1 MLTFTRGKG
10 LSMKSPEEFTEEQT
24 EEPMMNEF
32 IELSD
37 SIDELLEMLKRKE
50 TNDSEKI
57 TYKDSYK
64 DSYKITYKIT
74 YKIPVKDELLFR
86 KTEQIINSYD
96 STKIIIKDNFLC
108 FICEGFKNKPKEST
122 IRFPNY
128 ISLYWFIMTSLK
140 KIVYELSL
148 KIYEKSNNDIV
159 AFNYL
164 GFIPKDIVKKLK
176 NMNKNV

>member
-1 MLTFTRGKG
+1 MLTFTRGRG

-37 SIDELLEMLKRKE
+37 SIDELLEMLKRKDV
-50 TNDSEKI
+50 NDSEKFA
-57 TYKDSYK
+57 
-64 DSYKITYKIT
+64 

-108 FICEGFKNKPKEST
+108 FICEGFKNKQKEST
-122 IRFPNY
+122 IKLPNY
-128 ISLYWFIMTSLK
+128 ISLYWFIRTSLK
-140 KIVYELSL
+140 KVIYELSL
-148 KIYEKSNNDIV
+148 KIYEKSNNDII
-159 AFNYL
+159 AFNHL
-164 GFIPKDIVKKLK
+164 GFIPKDIVKKSK

>member
-1 MLTFTRGKG
+1 MLTFTRGRG

-37 SIDELLEMLKRKE
+37 SIDELLEMLKRKDV
-50 TNDSEKI
+50 NDSEKF
-57 TYKDSYK
+57 
-64 DSYKITYKIT
+64 T

-96 STKIIIKDNFLC
+96 STKIIVKDNFLC

-140 KIVYELSL
+140 KIIYELSL